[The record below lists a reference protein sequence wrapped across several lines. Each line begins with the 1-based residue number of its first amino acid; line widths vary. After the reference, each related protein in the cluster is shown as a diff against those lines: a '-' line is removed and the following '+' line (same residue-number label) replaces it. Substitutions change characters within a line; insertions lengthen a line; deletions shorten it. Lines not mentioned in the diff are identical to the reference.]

1 MLYRNLY
8 SIRITNGLILQWGKV
23 EGENKTSTISGKVIF
38 PISYENFASTI
49 LATAIGSEDF
59 VDISEIKKG
68 EFSYMILDRD
78 YRSGVVVSKNFYWFS
93 IGY

>member
-49 LATAIGSEDF
+49 LATAIGPGDF

>member
-8 SIRITNGLILQWGKV
+8 SIITNGLILQWGKV

-49 LATAIGSEDF
+49 LATAIDAGDF

-68 EFSYMILDRD
+68 EFSYMIFDRD